1 MIKNLLRGFVF
12 EYMTNNIIAHIPIE
26 RLRWIWYK
34 FIMKVE
40 VDWSA
45 YLHMNNPQLSAILFG
60 PVSRPNLLP
69 SWIKYEKMSMK
80 KD

>member
-1 MIKNLLRGFVF
+1 
-12 EYMTNNIIAHIPIE
+12 
-26 RLRWIWYK
+26 
-34 FIMKVE
+34 MKVE